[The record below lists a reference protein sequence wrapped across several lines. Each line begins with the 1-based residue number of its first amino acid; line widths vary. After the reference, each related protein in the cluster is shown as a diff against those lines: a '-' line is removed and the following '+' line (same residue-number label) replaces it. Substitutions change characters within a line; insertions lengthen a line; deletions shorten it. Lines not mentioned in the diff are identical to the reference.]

1 VSLTSQDHVRAAA
14 HLNLARKPAMTLWTK
29 TLAALPRDRS
39 GRVTVEQGLIAAL
52 VGVMVVSIVT
62 TLSGTLDVPAP
73 ESSAVVGQ
81 ETP

>member
-1 VSLTSQDHVRAAA
+1 
-14 HLNLARKPAMTLWTK
+14 MTLWTK
-29 TLAALPRDRS
+29 TLAALPHDRS

-52 VGVMVVSIVT
+52 IGVMVVSIVT

-73 ESSAVVGQ
+73 EASAVVGQ